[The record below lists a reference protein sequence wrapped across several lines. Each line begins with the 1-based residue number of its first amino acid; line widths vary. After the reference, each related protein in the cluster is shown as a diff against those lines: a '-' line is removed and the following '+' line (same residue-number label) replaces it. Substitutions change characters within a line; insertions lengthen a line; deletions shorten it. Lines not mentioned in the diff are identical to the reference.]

1 MRVLV
6 VEDDPVIAN
15 GLRVGLGL
23 SGTVVDVVTTC
34 ADAREAILFSMFD
47 AIVLDVMLPDGSGL
61 DWLTELRASG
71 QKTPVL
77 LLTALDQVG
86 DRVTGL
92 DRGADDYLGKPFD
105 LDELAARVRAIARR
119 SEGRASAQL
128 VNGDIAL
135 DPASLIAVTKTGPVR
150 LSPREAAILSA
161 LMKRAGDIRSKDDL
175 EAVMY
180 GWQEGVESNTVEVH
194 IHNLRMKIG
203 RDTIETVRGVG
214 YRMRVHKP

>member
-15 GLRVGLGL
+15 GLRIGLGL

-34 ADAREAILFSMFD
+34 ADAREAVLFSGFD
-47 AIVLDVMLPDGSGL
+47 VIVLDVMLPDGSGL
-61 DWLTELRASG
+61 DWLTELRAAG
-71 QKTPVL
+71 DKTPVL
-77 LLTALDQVG
+77 LLTALDEVG

-105 LDELAARVRAIARR
+105 LDELAARVRAVARR
-119 SEGRASAQL
+119 NEGRASGQL
-128 VNGDIAL
+128 VSGDIAL
-135 DPASLIAVTKTGPVR
+135 DPASLTAVTKNGAVR

-161 LMKRAGDIRSKDDL
+161 LMKRTGAIRSKGDL

-203 RDTIETVRGVG
+203 KDTIETVRGAG
-214 YRMRVHKP
+214 YRMRDRKP